1 MNDWFREFLELQT
14 KDPQAFFLMI
24 GCISLLV
31 FLSLTIFGGFIW
43 YLYYGDK
50 PRTKVIVKAVPK
62 PESEEVNSD

>member
-43 YLYYGDK
+43 YLYKGDQPANRK
-50 PRTKVIVKAVPK
+50 KVETPK
-62 PESEEVNSD
+62 SD

>member
-14 KDPQAFFLMI
+14 KDPQAFFLMT

-43 YLYYGDK
+43 YLYKGDQPATRK
-50 PRTKVIVKAVPK
+50 K
-62 PESEEVNSD
+62 PETPKSD

>member
-43 YLYYGDK
+43 YLYKGDQ
-50 PRTKVIVKAVPK
+50 PANRTK
-62 PESEEVNSD
+62 PENSKSD

>member
-24 GCISLLV
+24 ASISLLV

-43 YLYYGDK
+43 YLYKGDQPASK
-50 PRTKVIVKAVPK
+50 KQAEIPK
-62 PESEEVNSD
+62 SD